1 VSGLDQ
7 NLIFSGGM
15 QLLILL
21 LAISVHES
29 AHAWMALRCGDDT
42 AAKLGRISLNPVRH
56 IDPVGTLL
64 LPVMLLLARA
74 PVFGWAKPTPV
85 DVRKLRNPQ
94 RDHMLVTLAGPVSN
108 LLVAGLMMVGL
119 AIAVRTLG
127 DGART
132 AAYASLL
139 GDLETAS
146 KAPHFPIMFTL
157 VFGAFLNA
165 FLGVFNLIPVPPLDG
180 GQIMLQILPP
190 GVAYRY
196 AAIRPFG
203 FMIVLALAFL
213 DVLKYLV
220 LPIFALLSIIINL

>member
-1 VSGLDQ
+1 MTSH
-7 NLIFSGGM
+7 LIFSGGM

-29 AHAWMALRCGDDT
+29 AHAWVAARCGDDT
-42 AAKLGRISLNPVRH
+42 ASKLGRISLNPVRH

-64 LPVMLLLARA
+64 LPILLLLARA

-85 DVRKLRNPQ
+85 DVRKLRSPE

-108 LLVAGLMMVGL
+108 LLIAAALTVILG
-119 AIAVRTLG
+119 IAVRALG
-127 DGART
+127 PEARIV
-132 AAYASLL
+132 AHASLL
-139 GDLETAS
+139 GDLERAS
-146 KAPHFPIMFTL
+146 QSAHFPILFTL

-165 FLGVFNLIPVPPLDG
+165 FLGIFNLIPVPPLDG
-180 GQIMLQILPP
+180 GQILLQMLPP
-190 GVAYRY
+190 RLAYRY

-213 DVLKYLV
+213 DLLKFLV
-220 LPIFALLSIIINL
+220 LPIFALLSIVINL